1 MSGEQTEQDK
11 INGVWQ
17 HMSRQVQGIVDEKS
31 RNDFAVFLSEI
42 GLNRYPMIITEIFR
56 ADYDD
61 KERKMIMRDMSA
73 WYQEMYKAWKNA
85 GKKRGKGSATKK
97 SYWDMDNGN
106 N

>member
-1 MSGEQTEQDK
+1 MRS
-11 INGVWQ
+11 V
-17 HMSRQVQGIVDEKS
+17 
-31 RNDFAVFLSEI
+31 RNLA
-42 GLNRYPMIITEIFR
+42 NKRYY
-56 ADYDD
+56 DYDD

-97 SYWDMDNGN
+97 SYWDIDNGN